1 MWSSFFS
8 WATDMTDRCSTDQF
22 AQFFRDYFMD
32 SGVCGEVLCL
42 SALIALVFTLVFYFG
57 IGNFS
62 FTLSKRITWIVF
74 LIISS
79 VTIYFVSENYIIGT
93 DGGAIENSTGLYKSS
108 YTTETNLIEGKEDQR
123 PKTGDEAKKIR
134 RKAQAYRDSFKQ
146 DSVSLPHDM
155 ALINS
160 LYGLGLFFVFSLGA
174 KRFSKHAKFI
184 PF

>member
-74 LIISS
+74 LVISS
-79 VTIYFVSENYIIGT
+79 VTIYFVSDYYIIGT

-108 YTTETNLIEGKEDQR
+108 YTTETNLISPIGK
-123 PKTGDEAKKIR
+123 PSKKGDEAKKIR

-160 LYGLGLFFVFSLGA
+160 LYGLGLFIVFSLGA

>member
-74 LIISS
+74 LVISL
-79 VTIYFVSENYIIGT
+79 VTIYFVSDYYIIGT
-93 DGGAIENSTGLYKSS
+93 DSGTIENSTGLYKSS
-108 YTTETNLIEGKEDQR
+108 
-123 PKTGDEAKKIR
+123 
-134 RKAQAYRDSFKQ
+134 
-146 DSVSLPHDM
+146 
-155 ALINS
+155 
-160 LYGLGLFFVFSLGA
+160 
-174 KRFSKHAKFI
+174 
-184 PF
+184 

>member
-8 WATDMTDRCSTDQF
+8 LGTDMTDRCSTDQF

-42 SALIALVFTLVFYFG
+42 SALIALVFTLVFYFV

-62 FTLSKRITWIVF
+62 FTLSKRITWIAF
-74 LIISS
+74 LVISS
-79 VTIYFVSENYIIGT
+79 VTIYFVSDYYIIGT
-93 DGGAIENSTGLYKSS
+93 DGGAIENSSGLYKFS
-108 YTTETNLIEGKEDQR
+108 YTTEENLISPEEK
-123 PKTGDEAKKIR
+123 PSKKGDEAKKIH

-146 DSVSLPHDM
+146 NSVSLPHDM
-155 ALINS
+155 AGINS
-160 LYGLGLFFVFSLGA
+160 LCGFGLFIVFSFGA

-184 PF
+184 PL

>member
-8 WATDMTDRCSTDQF
+8 WATDMSDLCSTDQF

-42 SALIALVFTLVFYFG
+42 SALIALAFTLFFYFV

-62 FTLSKRITWIVF
+62 FTLSKRITWIVLLVF
-74 LIISS
+74 SS
-79 VTIYFVSENYIIGT
+79 AAIYLVSDYYIIGT
-93 DGGAIENSTGLYKSS
+93 DGGVIENSTGLYKAS
-108 YTTETNLIEGKEDQR
+108 YTTETNLISPSGK
-123 PKTGDEAKKIR
+123 PSKKGDEAKKIR

-146 DSVSLPHDM
+146 DSVSLPHNM

-160 LYGLGLFFVFSLGA
+160 VYGLGFFFVFSLLC